1 MSQNEK
7 RLAAFRGAVC
17 VENTAESITENVCL
31 MCRELFSRNKI
42 KAEDIVSLQF
52 TITDDITVL
61 NPATAL
67 RRGNPGLDVT
77 QVPLFCAQEAKIDGM
92 MPKVVR
98 ALLTTYVEVPA
109 GAESFERHN
118 VYLNGAEKLR
128 PDWGAKI
135 KVAPQNE

>member
-1 MSQNEK
+1 MDK

-31 MCRELFSRNKI
+31 MCRELFSRNSI

-52 TITDDITVL
+52 TVTNDITKL

-67 RRGNPGLDVT
+67 RRGDCGLDVSA
-77 QVPLFCAQEAKIDGM
+77 VPLFCSQEAFIEGGM
-92 MPKVVR
+92 PLVVR
-98 ALLTTYVEVPA
+98 ALLTSYVEA
-109 GAESFERHN
+109 DSERHN

-128 PDWGAKI
+128 PDFGARR
-135 KVAPQNE
+135 

>member
-1 MSQNEK
+1 MAK
-7 RLAAFRGAVC
+7 VLTALRGAVC

-31 MCRELFSRNKI
+31 MCRELFTRNNI

-67 RRGNPGLDVT
+67 RKGDAGLDVT
-77 QVPLFCAQEAKIDGM
+77 KFPLFCSQEAKIDGGM
-92 MPKVVR
+92 KFVVR
-98 ALLTTYVEVPA
+98 ALLTTYVDSADGKIP
-109 GAESFERHN
+109 ERNN

-128 PDWGAKI
+128 PDLSAKI
-135 KVAPQNE
+135 

>member
-1 MSQNEK
+1 MSQNK

-67 RRGNPGLDVT
+67 RRGNPGLDVS
-77 QVPLFCAQEAKIDGM
+77 QVPLFCSQEAKIDGM
-92 MPKVVR
+92 MPKVIR
-98 ALLTTYVEVPA
+98 ALLTSYVDE
-109 GAESFERHN
+109 GTERQN

-128 PDWGAKI
+128 PDFSKS
-135 KVAPQNE
+135 

>member
-1 MSQNEK
+1 MNEK

-17 VENTAESITENVCL
+17 VENTAENITENVCL
-31 MCRELFSRNKI
+31 MCRELFTRNKI

-67 RRGNPGLDVT
+67 RKGNPGLDVS
-77 QVPLFCAQEAKIDGM
+77 QVPLFCAQEAKIDGG
-92 MPKVVR
+92 MPLVVR
-98 ALLTTYVEVPA
+98 ALLTAYTD
-109 GAESFERHN
+109 ESPGRQN

-128 PDWGAKI
+128 PDLSAKI
-135 KVAPQNE
+135 

>member
-1 MSQNEK
+1 MCQNQ

-31 MCRELFSRNKI
+31 MCRELFSRNNI
-42 KAEDIVSLQF
+42 KVDDIVSLQF
-52 TITDDITVL
+52 SITDDITVL

-67 RRGNPGLDVT
+67 RKGNPGLDVS
-77 QVPLFCAQEAKIDGM
+77 QVPLFC
-92 MPKVVR
+92 
-98 ALLTTYVEVPA
+98 YVDE
-109 GAESFERHN
+109 GAERRN

-135 KVAPQNE
+135 

>member
-1 MSQNEK
+1 MNK
-7 RLAAFRGAVC
+7 RLYAWRGAVC

-31 MCRELFSRNKI
+31 MCRELFSRNNI

-67 RRGNPGLDVT
+67 RKGNPGLDVSA
-77 QVPLFCAQEAKIDGM
+77 VPLFCAQEAKINGGM
-92 MPKVVR
+92 PLVVR
-98 ALLTTYVEVPA
+98 ALLTAYVDV
-109 GAESFERHN
+109 GHERHN

-128 PDWGAKI
+128 PDFK
-135 KVAPQNE
+135 K

>member
-1 MSQNEK
+1 MNEK

-31 MCRELFSRNKI
+31 MCRELFTRNKI

-67 RRGNPGLDVT
+67 RKGNPGLDVS
-77 QVPLFCAQEAKIDGM
+77 QVPLFCAQEAKIDGC
-92 MPKVVR
+92 MPLVVR
-98 ALLTTYVEVPA
+98 ALLTAYTAEGA
-109 GAESFERHN
+109 GRQN

-128 PDWGAKI
+128 PDLSAKI
-135 KVAPQNE
+135 

>member
-1 MSQNEK
+1 MEK

-31 MCRELFSRNKI
+31 MCRELFSLNKI

-67 RRGNPGLDVT
+67 RRGDCGLDVT
-77 QVPLFCAQEAKIDGM
+77 AIPLFCSQEAKIDGGM
-92 MPKVVR
+92 KFVVR
-98 ALLTTYVEVPA
+98 ALLTAYTDKDIEK
-109 GAESFERHN
+109 RN

-128 PDWGAKI
+128 PDFSK
-135 KVAPQNE
+135 N

>member
-1 MSQNEK
+1 MEK

-31 MCRELFSRNKI
+31 MCRKLFELNSI
-42 KAEDIVSLQF
+42 QADDIVSLQF

-67 RRGNPGLDVT
+67 RKGNPGLDVSA
-77 QVPLFCAQEAKIDGM
+77 VPLFCSQEAKIEGGM
-92 MPKVVR
+92 KKVVR
-98 ALLTTYVEVPA
+98 ALLTAYYEE
-109 GAESFERHN
+109 GKGGKQN

-128 PDWGAKI
+128 PDCRFTMK
-135 KVAPQNE
+135 

>member
-1 MSQNEK
+1 MNEK

-31 MCRELFSRNKI
+31 MCRELFTRNKI

-67 RRGNPGLDVT
+67 RKGNPGLDVS
-77 QVPLFCAQEAKIDGM
+77 QVPLFCAQEAKINGGM
-92 MPKVVR
+92 PLVVR
-98 ALLTTYVEVPA
+98 ALLTAYT
-109 GAESFERHN
+109 AESAGRQN

-128 PDWGAKI
+128 PDLSAKI
-135 KVAPQNE
+135 

>member
-1 MSQNEK
+1 MSQNK

-67 RRGNPGLDVT
+67 RRGNPGLDVS
-77 QVPLFCAQEAKIDGM
+77 QVPLFCSQEAKIDGM
-92 MPKVVR
+92 MPKVIR
-98 ALLTTYVEVPA
+98 ALLTSYVNE
-109 GAESFERHN
+109 ENERQN

-128 PDWGAKI
+128 PDFSKS
-135 KVAPQNE
+135 

>member
-1 MSQNEK
+1 MEK

-31 MCRELFSRNKI
+31 MCRELFTLNKI

-67 RRGNPGLDVT
+67 RRGDCGLDVT
-77 QVPLFCAQEAKIDGM
+77 AIPLFCSQEAKIDGGM
-92 MPKVVR
+92 KFVVR
-98 ALLTTYVEVPA
+98 ALLTAYTDKDIEK
-109 GAESFERHN
+109 RN

-128 PDWGAKI
+128 PDFSK
-135 KVAPQNE
+135 